1 MNLLGS
7 VNSEIHKKSGEYHK
21 FLFKPFQFYMYD
33 NEITYPMIASWW
45 VSWVSACDSSS
56 RGSCWISGC
65 RRFQTLTGC
74 AIVVPTVSRGGV
86 VGLTAVTSIPTLNSD
101 WLQFVLC
108 KICFIF
114 ETKDNLHSLGYC
126 SRRHNIHHQSIGC
139 SLGHI
144 LARFLIRMILTNQ
157 RMILKESP
165 KIDHLPCFTCEY
177 DKETC

>member
-101 WLQFVLC
+101 ECNLFFTKFVS
-108 KICFIF
+108 
-114 ETKDNLHSLGYC
+114 SLRQRITYTVLV
-126 SRRHNIHHQSIGC
+126 IVFVVTISITNP
-139 SLGHI
+139 LVAA
-144 LARFLIRMILTNQ
+144 LATY
-157 RMILKESP
+157 
-165 KIDHLPCFTCEY
+165 LP
-177 DKETC
+177 DS